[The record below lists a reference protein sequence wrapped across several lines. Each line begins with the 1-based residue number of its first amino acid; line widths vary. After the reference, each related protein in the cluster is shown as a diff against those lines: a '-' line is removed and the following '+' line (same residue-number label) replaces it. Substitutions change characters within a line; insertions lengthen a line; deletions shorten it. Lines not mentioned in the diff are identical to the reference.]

1 MRNVAIQF
9 NGRSPGHLT
18 CVEWQTKLINNTNIM
33 KRFLV
38 IFQRHIDAG
47 IQKREFMNIFARDMD
62 GAIAKWNAIRTPNE
76 WLTSITPNPT
86 KEEAWAHLP

>member
-1 MRNVAIQF
+1 MTIGAVSHDFGTA
-9 NGRSPGHLT
+9 L
-18 CVEWQTKLINNTNIM
+18 LIDYCCSNNTRDTTM

-47 IQKREFMNIFARDMD
+47 IQKREFINIFAKDMD
-62 GAIAKWNAIRTPNE
+62 QAIAKWNAMRTPNE
-76 WLTSITPNPT
+76 WLTSITFNPT